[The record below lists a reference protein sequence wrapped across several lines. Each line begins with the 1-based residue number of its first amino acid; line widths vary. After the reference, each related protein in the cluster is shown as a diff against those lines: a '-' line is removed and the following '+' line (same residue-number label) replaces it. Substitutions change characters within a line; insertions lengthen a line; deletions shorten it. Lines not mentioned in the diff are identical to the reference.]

1 MANGA
6 WDVVML
12 AAIMYYWV
20 ETKGKS
26 LEEIDAVLEG
36 KKHSDV
42 PDLEVIYKGKEDVRA
57 SLVVEVNE
65 LKD

>member
-1 MANGA
+1 
-6 WDVVML
+6 ML

-20 ETKGKS
+20 ETKGKT

-36 KKHSDV
+36 AKHSDV
-42 PDLEVIYKGKEDVRA
+42 ADLEMVYKGKEGIGA
-57 SLVVEVNE
+57 PLTVEVAE